1 MIITRAKLSGVVAA
15 ALLMSVSGAA
25 FAQPQEIPEGSEGGE
40 ASRINVNAQQEG
52 EGESEQPRQRAQ
64 SLDPAVAKVLGE
76 VFELQNLK
84 PPQLQTALA
93 KLNELINA
101 RGANM
106 KAFDKATTYQM
117 RGSIKVQLDDYAGA
131 LRDFQTALDANG
143 LPANQ
148 NNQLRYFIAQIQFQ
162 LGNYQAAIQGLNT
175 WIASA
180 RAEGVPVDCNAYYLL
195 AAAYTQISPPN
206 WRSAVGPGEQTIAC
220 RSEPKKSDHD
230 LLNLIYSELGDN
242 TKRGP
247 LLERMINYWPNER
260 SYWVQLSGF
269 YSQTGKDQDAFSV
282 LEVAYRAGLLTRES
296 ELITLINY
304 YSFFDNPFR
313 GAQMME
319 REMEAGRIAR
329 TTKNLT
335 LLSQLWSQSREHKRA
350 IPVLRAAA
358 QSAGDGELYYR
369 LGQVLLADEQY
380 AESDRALQQ
389 AINKGGMSADK
400 IGDAWLLMG
409 TARFSAAK
417 PDDCEQRNR
426 ARQAFVNAQRY
437 PKSSRQAADW
447 VRYIDAVND
456 TQKAQDLLEQ
466 QQNEEARKDQIARL
480 KQAVQVC
487 RLRGENCASVE
498 QQLKAL
504 EEAGPVPL
512 RSTCAGAN
520 NPPAGETPA
529 APPAEGEQPAAP
541 GGQ

>member
-1 MIITRAKLSGVVAA
+1 MMMDRAGKTGGLAVAMV
-15 ALLMSVSGAA
+15 LLCGTA
-25 FAQPQEIPEGSEGGE
+25 FAQPQEVPENAEQGS
-40 ASRINVNAQQEG
+40 ASRINVSAQQEG
-52 EGESEQPRQRAQ
+52 EGESEQPRTRSQ
-64 SLDPAVAKVLGE
+64 SLDPAVAKVLSE

-84 PPQLQTALA
+84 PPQLQTALT
-93 KLNELINA
+93 KMNDLINA
-101 RGANM
+101 RGASM
-106 KAFDKATTYQM
+106 KPFDKATSYQM

-175 WIASA
+175 WISSA

-195 AAAYTQISPPN
+195 SAAYTQISPPN
-206 WRSAVGPGEQTIAC
+206 WRSAVGPAEQTIAC
-220 RSEPKKSDHD
+220 RTEPKKSDHD
-230 LLNLIYSELGDN
+230 LLNLIYSELGEN

-247 LLERMINYWPNER
+247 LLEKMINFWPGER

-269 YSQTGKDQDAFSV
+269 YSQTGKDQDAFAV

-296 ELITLINY
+296 ELITLVNY

-313 GAQMME
+313 GARMME

-329 TTKNLT
+329 NQKNLT
-335 LLSQLWSQSREHKRA
+335 LLSQLWSQAREHKRA

-358 QSAGDGELYYR
+358 QASGDGELFYR

-380 AESDRALQQ
+380 AEADRALQQ
-389 AINKGGMSADK
+389 AINKGGMNADK
-400 IGDAWLLMG
+400 VGDAWLLMG

-417 PDDCEQRNR
+417 PEDCDQRAR

-447 VRYIDAVND
+447 VRYIDAVNR
-456 TQKAQDLLEQ
+456 TQQDQDRLEQ
-466 QQNEEARKDQIARL
+466 QQNEDARKDQIARL

-487 RLRGENCASVE
+487 RLRGEGCAPIE
-498 QQLKAL
+498 AQLKAL
-504 EEAGPVPL
+504 EDAGPVPL
-512 RSTCAGAN
+512 RSTCAGAD
-520 NPPAGETPA
+520 NPEPAPATPA
-529 APPAEGEQPAAP
+529 APAQPEG